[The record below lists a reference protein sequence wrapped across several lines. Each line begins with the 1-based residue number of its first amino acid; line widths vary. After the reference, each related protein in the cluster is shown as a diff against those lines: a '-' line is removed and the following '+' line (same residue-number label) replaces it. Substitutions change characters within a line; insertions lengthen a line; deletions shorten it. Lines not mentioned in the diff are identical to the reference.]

1 MVFNNIKKIL
11 HLIDSKLKKQLFA
24 IFIISVIGTFLE
36 ALGIGVILPILK
48 VVVEGEEFLK
58 NYHSNFEFINQVFN
72 YISLKTYQDLIS
84 FLLFFVIIVFFIKT
98 LFFLYL
104 INKQTKL
111 SHMIE
116 YKLAKNFFYHYLNQ
130 DYSFHLIQNS
140 SKLFSNITE
149 EIKNFR
155 LNLVDPFLIIST
167 EIIFIFAISTLLILI
182 EPLATIITAIFII
195 VIALVYINFTKAKI
209 SEVALK
215 RQQHEA
221 LKIKHLK
228 QGLNGIK
235 EIKISGKEDVF
246 LSIFD
251 KHNQE
256 TVNSRAKLA
265 LFTSIPRYLLE
276 FLSVAGIAIL
286 AIFFVRNGGDLKSLL
301 PTLGVFLVATFRLL
315 PSTVKIVQSYGKIRF
330 GIPSADLLRNEL
342 TQSKNKTQIKKDFQ
356 IGLSNN
362 FNKLSLKNVSFEY
375 PNLNKKIFNNISL
388 DINKGDK
395 IGVVGSSGS
404 GKSTFIDIVTG
415 LISPSDG
422 NIYFNGNLV
431 KLENKNWFKKISYIP
446 QFIFL
451 SDDTILNNIAFGVEK
466 KDLNLEKVKKA
477 CDLSELKAYIESSK
491 QGLKTF
497 IGEFGVRLSG
507 GQRQRVGIARALYS
521 NSEILILDESTSA
534 IDLSTEEKIINNIY
548 SLSDKTIIIVS
559 HRLSTLKKCNKIIEI
574 KNGCL
579 EIKKS
584 NDEKY
589 HS

>member
-1 MVFNNIKKIL
+1 MVFNNIKKVL
-11 HLIDSKLKKQLFA
+11 YLIDYKLKKQLLA
-24 IFIISVIGTFLE
+24 IFIISIIGTFLE

-48 VVVEGEEFLK
+48 VIVEGEEFLK
-58 NYHSNFEFINQVFN
+58 NYNSNFEFINQFSD

-84 FLLFFVIIVFFIKT
+84 FLLFFVIIVFLIKT

-167 EIIFIFAISTLLILI
+167 EIIFIFVISTLLIII

-215 RQQHEA
+215 RQKHEA

-235 EIKISGKEDVF
+235 EIKISGKENVF

-265 LFTSIPRYLLE
+265 LLTSIPRYLLE

-342 TQSKNKTQIKKDFQ
+342 TRSKNKTQIKKDFQ
-356 IGLSNN
+356 ISVSNN
-362 FNKLSLKNVSFEY
+362 FNKLSLKNISFEY
-375 PNLNKKIFNNISL
+375 PNSNKKVFNNISL

-395 IGVVGSSGS
+395 IGVIGSSGS
-404 GKSTFIDIVTG
+404 GKSTFIDILAG
-415 LISPSDG
+415 LVSPSNG
-422 NIYFNGNLV
+422 NIFLNGSLV
-431 KLENKNWFKKISYIP
+431 NLENKNWFKKISYTP

-466 KDLNLEKVKKA
+466 KDQNLEKIKKA
-477 CDLSELKAYIESSK
+477 CDLSELKDYIETSK
-491 QGLKTF
+491 HGLKTF

-507 GQRQRVGIARALYS
+507 GQRQRVGIARSLYT

-534 IDLSTEEKIINNIY
+534 IDLTTEKKIINNIY
-548 SLSDKTIIIVS
+548 SLSGKTIIIVS
-559 HRLSTLKKCNKIIEI
+559 HRLSTLKNCNKIIEI

-579 EIKKS
+579 EIKK
-584 NDEKY
+584 NKDEKY
-589 HS
+589 H